1 MITLSQHLIGSTM
14 TIRVGVLDQSPVIS
28 GLTPVEAV
36 RETVHLAQLAEDLG
50 YHRYWLAEHH
60 SIAALGDPCPEILLT
75 AVGAATSRIRI
86 GTGGILLPYY
96 SALKVAEWFRM
107 LEALY
112 PGRMDLGLGRAPG
125 GDMRTAQAMASGRVI
140 TGEEFPQQLIDLV
153 GFLDGTLPDDHPFR
167 RVTAMPAGS
176 GAPEVWILGS
186 SDYGGLLAAHLGL
199 PFAFAHFIN
208 AQGGEL
214 VARAYRERFQASA
227 RCAQPRSAVC
237 AFVICAQTRSQAEA
251 LVKVTD
257 LRRLHMAKG
266 IDHPVPTQAQADAY
280 RYDARERTYVESQR
294 ERVIIGDPGAVRDQL
309 LALKESF
316 AADELLV
323 LSITGDYESR
333 RDSYR
338 LVAQTLGLCS

>member
-1 MITLSQHLIGSTM
+1 MA
-14 TIRVGVLDQSPVIS
+14 IRVGVLDQSPIIS
-28 GLTPVEAV
+28 GLTPAEAV
-36 RETVHLAQLAEDLG
+36 HETVYLAQLAEELG

-60 SIAALGDPCPEILLT
+60 SIAALADPCPEILL
-75 AVGAATSRIRI
+75 ARIGAATSRIRI

-107 LEALY
+107 LETLY

-125 GDMRTAQAMASGRVI
+125 GDMRTAQALASGRVI
-140 TGEEFPQQLIDLV
+140 TGEEFPQQVIDLV
-153 GFLDGTLPDDHPFR
+153 GFLDGTLPENHPFK
-167 RVTAMPAGS
+167 RVSVMPAGV
-176 GAPEVWILGS
+176 GGPEVWILGS

-199 PFAFAHFIN
+199 PFSFAHFIN

-214 VARAYRERFQASA
+214 VARAYRERFQPSTRCASA
-227 RCAQPRSAVC
+227 HSAVC
-237 AFVICAQTRSQAEA
+237 AFVICADTQAKAEE
-251 LVKVTD
+251 LVQVID

-266 IDHPVPTQAQADAY
+266 IDQPVPTQAQAESY

-309 LALKESF
+309 LALRESF

-323 LSITGDYESR
+323 LSITGDNESR
-333 RDSYR
+333 RRSYR
-338 LVAQTLGLCS
+338 LVAQSLGLNA